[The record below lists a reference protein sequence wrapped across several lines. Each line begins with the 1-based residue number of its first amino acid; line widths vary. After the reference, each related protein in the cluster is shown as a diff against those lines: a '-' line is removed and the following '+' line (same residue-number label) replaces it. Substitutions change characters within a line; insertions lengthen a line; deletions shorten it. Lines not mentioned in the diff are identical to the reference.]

1 MSNISLC
8 LTSQGSDIR
17 TSIYPPIRLDPDKHH
32 EIALIRLETYNSIP
46 NVNESNNIFRYK
58 FNDTIYN
65 IEILPGAYELSEIN
79 DFIQRNLVDGASL
92 EIIPNN
98 NTLKCN
104 IRINVSSTEG
114 AGRSGSEAPRATSSR
129 PIGNVSVIFDHERS
143 MKDLLGYPE
152 HTLLEVPGDYEGS
165 NIVKILAVNQIHV
178 NCNIVDGSFV
188 NGSKAPVLYSFFPN
202 VPPGYKVI
210 ESLNE
215 NIYLPVS
222 QTYIESIR
230 VWLTDQDRN
239 PINLRGEDLSV
250 WLVIR
255 TL

>member
-17 TSIYPPIRLDPDKHH
+17 TSIYPPIRLDSDKHH

-58 FNDTIYN
+58 FNDTIYD
-65 IEILPGAYELSEIN
+65 IEIPPGAYELSEIN

-104 IRINVSSTEG
+104 IRINVL
-114 AGRSGSEAPRATSSR
+114 
-129 PIGNVSVIFDHERS
+129 NVSVSFDHERS

-152 HTLLEVPGDYEGS
+152 HTLLDAPGDHEGL

-188 NGSKAPVLYSFFPN
+188 NG
-202 VPPGYKVI
+202 
-210 ESLNE
+210 
-215 NIYLPVS
+215 
-222 QTYIESIR
+222 
-230 VWLTDQDRN
+230 
-239 PINLRGEDLSV
+239 
-250 WLVIR
+250 
-255 TL
+255 

>member
-17 TSIYPPIRLDPDKHH
+17 TSIYPPIRLDPDKYH

-46 NVNESNNIFRYK
+46 NVNESNNVFRYK

-65 IEILPGAYELSEIN
+65 IEIPPGAYELSEIN
-79 DFIQRNLVDGASL
+79 DFIQRNLVDDASL

-104 IRINVSSTEG
+104 IRINV
-114 AGRSGSEAPRATSSR
+114 P
-129 PIGNVSVIFDHERS
+129 NVSVSFDHERS

-152 HTLLEVPGDYEGS
+152 HAVLEVPGDHEGL

-255 TL
+255 TFDPR